1 MAYTLDYQDDTYHV
15 SLTLKTAS
23 VLDSMRRQALIEQ
36 AMAVELSQDLPL
48 PQGYLAYVYG
58 CCVAHLTK
66 VENHE
71 DAAEPLDLGGG
82 FMGFLELPEPL
93 VDQWLNG
100 VYRTNPH
107 LRPRLDDPGEAP
119 ALDENAASDS
129 SSA

>member
-71 DAAEPLDLGGG
+71 DAAEPL
-82 FMGFLELPEPL
+82 